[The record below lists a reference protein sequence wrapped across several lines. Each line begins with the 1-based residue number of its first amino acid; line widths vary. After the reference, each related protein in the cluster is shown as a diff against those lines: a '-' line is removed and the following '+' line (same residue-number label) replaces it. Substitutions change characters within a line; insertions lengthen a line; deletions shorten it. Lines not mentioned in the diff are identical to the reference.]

1 MKISVI
7 IPTLNEES
15 NIARLV
21 RYLKENGRNGDLEIL
36 VADGGS
42 TDFTKREAQSA
53 GAVVVDCPERGRSK
67 QMNYAATKSTGDI
80 LYFVHAD
87 TLPPNTYV
95 TDILSKVEA
104 GIPLGCYRFRFDS
117 KRFMLKINSYFTRFD
132 RMMCRGGD
140 QTLFVTREV
149 FDELGGYDEDFRVM
163 EEYDFLKRAR
173 KKYTFKILPKNVL
186 VSARKYEGNSWLKV
200 NFANLVAFA
209 MYRCGCSQDRMIKT
223 YYWLLRQQ
231 TYQP

>member
-15 NIARLV
+15 NIVKLV
-21 RYLKENGRNGDLEIL
+21 RYLRENGKGKEVEIL

-42 TDFTKREAQSA
+42 TDFTEKEAEVA

-67 QMNYAATKSTGDI
+67 QMNYVAAMSTGDI
-80 LYFVHAD
+80 LYFVHAA
-87 TLPPNTYV
+87 TLPPDSYV
-95 TDILSKVEA
+95 NDILAKVGA
-104 GIPLGCYRFRFDS
+104 GIPLGCYRFKFDS
-117 KRFMLKINSYFTRFD
+117 QRFMLKINSYFTRFD
-132 RMMCRGGD
+132 GMMCRGGD
-140 QTLFVTREV
+140 QTLYVTREV
-149 FDELGGYDEDFRVM
+149 FNELGGYDEDFRVM

-173 KKYTFKILPKNVL
+173 KKYPFKILPKNVL

-200 NFANLVAFA
+200 NLANLITFA
-209 MYRCGCSQDRMIKT
+209 MYRCGCSKDCLIKT
-223 YYWLLRQQ
+223 YYRLLRQP